1 MKFSDQVVVA
11 LKELH
16 PGVRR
21 DLRRALDEV
30 NAGRERDVRALTD
43 PLTGFWRLSV
53 GKYRVVF
60 RHDEDGELIAEFLG
74 PRATVYRNFRPPPAS
89 E

>member
-1 MKFSDQVVVA
+1 MKFSDQVIVA

-21 DLRRALDEV
+21 DIRRALDDV
-30 NAGRERDVRALTD
+30 STGKKRDVGMLTD
-43 PLTGFWRLSV
+43 KLVGFWRLRV

-60 RHDEDGELIAEFLG
+60 RYDKAGELIAEFLG
-74 PRATVYRNFRPPPAS
+74 PRKTVYRSFKPPEES
-89 E
+89 L